1 MQSDT
6 GKEPTSR
13 SKETGRAEQ
22 TAARGV
28 LMRGGVHG
36 EAWKLTLTRNGVVFK
51 LEGFESSIQL
61 LLRVTLLGFI
71 AF

>member
-1 MQSDT
+1 MQ
-6 GKEPTSR
+6 GR
-13 SKETGRAEQ
+13 SLPPG
-22 TAARGV
+22 ARRQGGQSSQLQEV
-28 LMRGGVHG
+28 GVHG

-61 LLRVTLLGFI
+61 LLCVTLLGFI